1 MKNNCCLT
9 GLGYYV
15 PEKVMT
21 NHDFELLMDTSD
33 EWITTRTG
41 IKQRHVCT
49 DQACSDLAYN
59 SSILAL
65 EEASLTPQELTH
77 IIVATFTS
85 DALIPNAACVL
96 LEKLGHRNIA
106 AVDINTAC
114 TGFIYGLE
122 LARGLCMLPGESNV
136 LVVASEALTT
146 RVNFADRSTCVLFGD
161 GAGAAV
167 VSSSCRDSARMPG
180 RLLDVILKSDG
191 ALGEL
196 LTIKGG
202 GSAYP
207 MALGE
212 TVKANFFVQMEGREV
227 FKHAVRSMYNVSL
240 EILERN
246 NVRPGDIDLVVPH
259 QANIRIIEALAK
271 KMNLDPANLFVNVQ
285 KYGNTSAASVPI
297 ALAEAK
303 KTGRI
308 KPGYL
313 VLMVAF
319 GGGFTWGSALVQF

>member
-15 PEKVMT
+15 PEKIMT
-21 NHDFELLMDTSD
+21 NHDFALLMDTSD

-49 DQACSDLAYN
+49 HQACSDLAYQ
-59 SSILAL
+59 SSVLAL
-65 EEASLTPQELTH
+65 KEASLTPRQLTH
-77 IIVATFTS
+77 VIVATFTP
-85 DALIPNAACVL
+85 DAFIPNAACLL

-106 AVDINTAC
+106 ALDINTAC

-122 LARGLCMLPGESNV
+122 LARGLCMLPGEANV
-136 LVVASEALTT
+136 LVVASEVLTS
-146 RVNFADRSTCVLFGD
+146 RVNFADRVTCVLFGD

-167 VSSSCRDSARMPG
+167 VSSSCHGAAGMSG
-180 RLLDVILKSDG
+180 RLVDVNLKADG

-196 LTIKGG
+196 LTLKGG
-202 GSAYP
+202 GSAHP
-207 MALGE
+207 LALGD
-212 TVKANFFVQMEGREV
+212 TVTENFFVQMAGREV
-227 FKHAVRSMYNVSL
+227 FKHAVRSMYNVSM

-246 NVRPGDIDLVVPH
+246 NIRSGDIDLVVPH

-303 KTGRI
+303 ETGRI
-308 KPGYL
+308 NPGDL
-313 VLMVAF
+313 VLLVAF
-319 GGGFTWGSALVQF
+319 GGGFTWGSALVQY

>member
-15 PEKVMT
+15 PKKVMT

-49 DQACSDLAYN
+49 DQACSDLAYH

-65 EEASLTPQELTH
+65 EQASLAPRELTH
-77 IIVATFTS
+77 IIVATFTP
-85 DALIPNAACVL
+85 DALIPNAACIL

-122 LARGLCMLPGESNV
+122 LARGLCMLPGETNV

-146 RVNFADRSTCVLFGD
+146 RVNFSDRSTCVLFGD

-167 VSSSCRDSARMPG
+167 VSNSCHHPAAMPG
-180 RLLDVILKSDG
+180 RLLDVSLKADG

-202 GSAYP
+202 GSAHP
-207 MALGE
+207 LALGD
-212 TVKANFFVQMEGREV
+212 TVKENFFVQMEGREV

-240 EILERN
+240 EIMERN
-246 NVRPGDIDLVVPH
+246 NIRPWDIDLVVPH

-303 KTGRI
+303 EKGRI
-308 KPGYL
+308 KPGDL

-319 GGGFTWGSALVQF
+319 GGGFTWGAALVQF